1 LLARL
6 NYTKRSIQDLYAVLI
21 AKNLLILRLK
31 GRMVCMGVW
40 SRLNINFDVEPGEFE
55 LLERESGQPRLLGVS
70 DDIPNTSKPQKKPV
84 DASIEI
90 NIDRI
95 YSEFRK
101 DINPDLIIRRF
112 MLGGLVPAAAAFIN
126 GMADG
131 NNIND
136 FILRSGMRKGV
147 LEGAQGSLTKFAI
160 ENIFAVNEA
169 NTETDWNKVM
179 EAITEGQTAVFID
192 KDASAIIVDTRGF
205 EKRSIGVSENEKTVL
220 GPKEAFSESIRTNIT
235 LLRRIVKRTDFV
247 CEFRGSGS
255 ESSTRI
261 GILYCEGIVNETL
274 LNEIKRRLSS
284 VDTRAILDVGVLDQ
298 LASRKNLSPFP
309 QTLITERPDRAASH
323 IMQGHVAV
331 LLDGSP
337 AAVIM
342 PVTLFSLMTSSEDAY
357 LKPLLG
363 SILRVVRYFGAIT
376 SLLLP
381 GIFIAMALYH
391 QDMLSTEVLTTLM
404 SSRKFVNVSLEA
416 EMIFLLLVFHLIRE
430 AGIRVP
436 GSIGQ
441 AIGIIGGLILG
452 QAAVAANLAS
462 SVILILV
469 ALTGLGNFC
478 IPDYSLSLC
487 ATYTRLAI
495 VFAGWLG
502 GLLGVSVTALLI
514 IAYMASIKSYGVPFL
529 SPYAPKTHSRRPV
542 ILRGVI
548 KMRQRAEDYA
558 NTKGDSKL

>member
-1 LLARL
+1 M
-6 NYTKRSIQDLYAVLI
+6 SAVLI

-40 SRLNINFDVEPGEFE
+40 SRLNINFDVEPGKFE

-70 DDIPNTSKPQKKPV
+70 GDIPNTSKPQKKPV
-84 DASIEI
+84 DASLEI

-95 YSEFRK
+95 YNEFRK

-136 FILRSGMRKGV
+136 FILRSGMRKGS
-147 LEGAQGSLTKFAI
+147 LEGAQGSLAKFAI

-169 NTETDWNKVM
+169 NPETDWNKVM

-192 KDASAIIVDTRGF
+192 TDTSAIIVDTRGF
-205 EKRSIGVSENEKTVL
+205 EKRSVSVSENEKTVL

-235 LLRRIVKRTDFV
+235 LLRRIVRRTDFI

-255 ESSTRI
+255 ESGTRI

-274 LNEIKRRLSS
+274 LNEIKRKLSS

-381 GIFIAMALYH
+381 GVFIAMALYH

-529 SPYAPKTHSRRPV
+529 SPYAPKTHSRRPI
-542 ILRGVI
+542 ILRGMI
-548 KMRQRAEDYA
+548 KMSQRAEDYA

>member
-1 LLARL
+1 
-6 NYTKRSIQDLYAVLI
+6 
-21 AKNLLILRLK
+21 
-31 GRMVCMGVW
+31 MGVW

-55 LLERESGQPRLLGVS
+55 LLERESGQPRLFGAS
-70 DDIPNTSKPQKKPV
+70 EDIPNTSEPQKKPV
-84 DASIEI
+84 DASVEI

-95 YSEFRK
+95 YNEFRK

-112 MLGGLVPAAAAFIN
+112 MLGGLIPAAAAFIN

-131 NNIND
+131 NSIND
-136 FILRSGMRKGV
+136 FILRSGMRKGA
-147 LEGAQGSLTKFAI
+147 LEGAHGSIAKFAI

-169 NTETDWNKVM
+169 NPETDWNKVM

-205 EKRSIGVSENEKTVL
+205 EKRSVSTSENEKTVL
-220 GPKEAFSESIRTNIT
+220 GPKEAFSESIRTNIP
-235 LLRRIVKRTDFV
+235 LLRRIVRRTDFV
-247 CEFRGSGS
+247 CEFRSSGS
-255 ESSTRI
+255 ESGTRV
-261 GILYCEGIVNETL
+261 GILYCEGIANETL
-274 LNEIKRRLSS
+274 LNEVKRRLSS
-284 VDTRAILDVGVLDQ
+284 VDTRAVLDIGVLDQ
-298 LASRKNLSPFP
+298 LASRKNFSPFP
-309 QTLITERPDRAASH
+309 QTLLTERPDRAASH

-342 PVTLFSLMTSSEDAY
+342 PITLFSLMTSSEDAY

-363 SILRVVRYFGAIT
+363 SILRAVRYFGAIT

-391 QDMLSTEVLTTLM
+391 QDMLSTEVLTTLIT
-404 SSRKFVNVSLEA
+404 SRKFVNVSLEA

-542 ILRGVI
+542 ILRGII
-548 KMRQRAEDYA
+548 KKRQRAEDYA
-558 NTKGDSKL
+558 NTKGDSRL

>member
-1 LLARL
+1 
-6 NYTKRSIQDLYAVLI
+6 
-21 AKNLLILRLK
+21 
-31 GRMVCMGVW
+31 MGVW

-220 GPKEAFSESIRTNIT
+220 GPK
-235 LLRRIVKRTDFV
+235 
-247 CEFRGSGS
+247 
-255 ESSTRI
+255 
-261 GILYCEGIVNETL
+261 
-274 LNEIKRRLSS
+274 
-284 VDTRAILDVGVLDQ
+284 
-298 LASRKNLSPFP
+298 
-309 QTLITERPDRAASH
+309 
-323 IMQGHVAV
+323 
-331 LLDGSP
+331 
-337 AAVIM
+337 
-342 PVTLFSLMTSSEDAY
+342 
-357 LKPLLG
+357 
-363 SILRVVRYFGAIT
+363 
-376 SLLLP
+376 
-381 GIFIAMALYH
+381 
-391 QDMLSTEVLTTLM
+391 
-404 SSRKFVNVSLEA
+404 
-416 EMIFLLLVFHLIRE
+416 
-430 AGIRVP
+430 
-436 GSIGQ
+436 
-441 AIGIIGGLILG
+441 
-452 QAAVAANLAS
+452 
-462 SVILILV
+462 
-469 ALTGLGNFC
+469 
-478 IPDYSLSLC
+478 
-487 ATYTRLAI
+487 
-495 VFAGWLG
+495 
-502 GLLGVSVTALLI
+502 
-514 IAYMASIKSYGVPFL
+514 
-529 SPYAPKTHSRRPV
+529 
-542 ILRGVI
+542 
-548 KMRQRAEDYA
+548 
-558 NTKGDSKL
+558 